1 MPPGCGRRCSRT
13 GEIRGYPGLIVR
25 KWKRVETRNGPRFRS
40 SLAPHEAALLK
51 NLIGAM
57 IGLLDERQATSPS
70 DELEEITGIKTG
82 HPQRP
87 GDPTLGRLL
96 PDFYRQQ
103 DGDPMTLDASE
114 ALNSALRSLHEP
126 DIIEAKRVAAQHLL
140 DTLPANGGRFELTED
155 SANAW
160 ISAVND
166 LRLTLGV
173 MLEIGP
179 QGPERLPADH
189 PLAAHFDVYQWL
201 TVLQEYLVVVLMGPR

>member
-1 MPPGCGRRCSRT
+1 
-13 GEIRGYPGLIVR
+13 VR

-40 SLAPHEAALLK
+40 SLAPHEAALLQ
-51 NLIGAM
+51 NLVSAM
-57 IGLLDERQATSPS
+57 VGLLDERQATSPS

-82 HPQRP
+82 HSERP
-87 GDPTLGRLL
+87 AGTTLGRLL
-96 PDFYRQQ
+96 PDFYRN
-103 DGDPMTLDASE
+103 DEGDPLTLEASE

-126 DIIEAKRVAAQHLL
+126 EIIDAKRVAAQQLL

-201 TVLQEYLVVVLMGPR
+201 TVLQEYLVLVLMGPR